1 MPQRSCARLHH
12 QSAIRGERLAKERLR
27 CHGLDASV
35 EWWAR
40 RQRCSLRC
48 GGLGVRTQPL
58 PLPRADRTAAALVP
72 STSHGAARIMIEL
85 RNKHTLTGKLCC
97 FQIVLCAQLGGDFL
111 SQSLTSKGLCRRIH
125 FRRMPSVNDGP
136 SDMPD
141 SGFAATSLLAG
152 SPTSRIGLVFC
163 SFSRLALGLDLLRS
177 FAFCLCGSLHLR
189 DPGSFS
195 LCLLGRFALD
205 LAGFSLCLLGRFAL
219 DLAGGFTLRLLR
231 RLALRAFG
239 SLDLRFLSGFALCL
253 PRRLALGFS
262 RSVALGLLGNFTL
275 RSLDG
280 IEPRLLCCL
289 ALRLLRG
296 FAPGFL
302 RGGKPCS
309 LGRGFAT
316 RGLSPGLF
324 SKRVELCG
332 PVVCLLDRSRTVGG
346 IELCLLCSGLELHHL
361 LPCRICVRTTLLRG
375 AFFLRSGRFV
385 FLADR
390 VFLGFAPVLRRG
402 GKPCSLG
409 CGFATRGLS
418 PRLFS
423 KRVELCSPVVCLLDR
438 SRTYS
443 GIALCLLCS
452 GLELRHLLPCRICV
466 RTTLLRGAF

>member
-1 MPQRSCARLHH
+1 
-12 QSAIRGERLAKERLR
+12 
-27 CHGLDASV
+27 
-35 EWWAR
+35 
-40 RQRCSLRC
+40 
-48 GGLGVRTQPL
+48 
-58 PLPRADRTAAALVP
+58 
-72 STSHGAARIMIEL
+72 
-85 RNKHTLTGKLCC
+85 
-97 FQIVLCAQLGGDFL
+97 
-111 SQSLTSKGLCRRIH
+111 
-125 FRRMPSVNDGP
+125 MPSVNDGP

-195 LCLLGRFALD
+195 LCLL
-205 LAGFSLCLLGRFAL
+205 SRFAL

-262 RSVALGLLGNFTL
+262 RSVALRLLGSFTL

-289 ALRLLRG
+289 ALRLLRS

-309 LGRGFAT
+309 LGCGFAA

-346 IELCLLCSGLELHHL
+346 IELCLLCG
-361 LPCRICVRTTLLRG
+361 
-375 AFFLRSGRFV
+375 
-385 FLADR
+385 
-390 VFLGFAPVLRRG
+390 
-402 GKPCSLG
+402 
-409 CGFATRGLS
+409 
-418 PRLFS
+418 
-423 KRVELCSPVVCLLDR
+423 
-438 SRTYS
+438 
-443 GIALCLLCS
+443 
-452 GLELRHLLPCRICV
+452 
-466 RTTLLRGAF
+466 